1 MNLLY
6 MPAGDTY
13 HENIGIVPMKYLEG
27 HTRTYPTFPISVK
40 DGSSER
46 SGTDPIP
53 AFLNTSSLHRFTL
66 SCPEDIYMKLHMI
79 FSFAMHL
86 AEEGVGYSK
95 VAASPCL
102 RSAVVLS
109 AEWRRLSL

>member
-79 FSFAMHL
+79 FILLCNAFGRGRGRLLKSCSKPLL
-86 AEEGVGYSK
+86 A
-95 VAASPCL
+95 
-102 RSAVVLS
+102 LS
-109 AEWRRLSL
+109 CRTVC